1 MMVASKYCPDAL
13 LEIEAQLSRR
23 TRG

>member
-1 MMVASKYCPDAL
+1 MRVASKYCPDAL

-23 TRG
+23 NRG

>member
-1 MMVASKYCPDAL
+1 MVASKYCPDAL